1 VNVVSWRQPDCRRTL
16 YHSEKPISHGI
27 YETKRC
33 QRVENIASAA
43 PRGQVILRETG
54 IFQALTQTSRGCE
67 SMRDLDKFSPGIPSS
82 CPPSVSGRKYSVMS
96 PKLRLSK
103 THVETH
109 VIALKFKPVGN
120 V

>member
-1 VNVVSWRQPDCRRTL
+1 MSD
-16 YHSEKPISHGI
+16 GI
-27 YETKRC
+27 CETKRC

-67 SMRDLDKFSPGIPSS
+67 SMRDLDKFSPGIILA
-82 CPPSVSGRKYSVMS
+82 PPSVSGRKYSVMS

-103 THVETH
+103 TT
-109 VIALKFKPVGN
+109 LKRTSSH
-120 V
+120 